1 MHFALRKD
9 ECCVRSRY
17 LVFKHTSGLSPAV
30 LTIIKGRKSFWYSII
45 IIIGTWGSVVVKAL
59 GYWDGPGIDP
69 RWCHLGFF
77 PWLLL
82 TKPCALRST
91 QSLKNEYQ
99 GFILG

>member
-1 MHFALRKD
+1 
-9 ECCVRSRY
+9 
-17 LVFKHTSGLSPAV
+17 
-30 LTIIKGRKSFWYSII
+30 
-45 IIIGTWGSVVVKAL
+45 
-59 GYWDGPGIDP
+59 
-69 RWCHLGFF
+69 LGFF